1 MVGSPACEFSHTM
14 NTLVIQYNR
23 TAQSTEMKNL
33 LEVNLKATTETKP
46 NKWKMASKNEP
57 PMDAMEGKVTD

>member
-1 MVGSPACEFSHTM
+1 M

-23 TAQSTEMKNL
+23 TAQSTEMKDL
-33 LEVNLKATTETKP
+33 LEVNLKATIETKP